1 MESGMEL
8 VGLYLFL
15 PFLICLML
23 GVPIAFS
30 LGLASTFFLFFSGTR
45 IPPLIL
51 VTQMYGGI
59 DSFALLAL
67 PMFVLTGELLNR
79 LNLTE
84 RLIDVARL
92 LVGWIKGGLAHVNV
106 VTSMFF
112 AGISGSVLA
121 DAASIGPILIP
132 AMVRE
137 RYPAAFSAAITA
149 SSAVIGAIIPPSIP
163 LIIVG
168 GSLQISIGGLF
179 AAGVIPGILIGSL
192 LMLVSFFFA
201 LFRGYGDVHKFEG
214 VSPVAKGTIKA
225 LPVLM
230 IPILILYGILG
241 GVMTPTEAGAAA
253 ALYSIIL
260 GSIYGLFYGE
270 FSFDK
275 LQRALIGTARVTGS
289 SLIIVGAAIVFGQI
303 LIFHQFPQE
312 LLKFLLA
319 ITENRFVLFLIIVG
333 FFLFVGT
340 FMDAIANMIIL
351 GPLLMPVAL
360 QGLGMHEIQYGMFLM
375 IGLLLGVITPPLGI
389 VLFIVSPIAKVSI
402 ERVSIAVIPF
412 LLAELAV
419 LAMIAFIPAVTL
431 AIPRMSGL
439 VQ

>member
-1 MESGMEL
+1 MDL
-8 VGLYLFL
+8 VIPYLFG
-15 PFLICLML
+15 PFLVFLVL

-79 LNLTE
+79 LDLTE
-84 RLIDVARL
+84 RLIEVARL

-132 AMVRE
+132 AMIRE
-137 RYPAAFSAAITA
+137 RYPAAFSAAVTA

-179 AAGVIPGILIGSL
+179 AAGLIPGLLVG
-192 LMLVSFFFA
+192 LMLMITSFLFA
-201 LFRGYGDVHKFEG
+201 LFRGYGEVHRFEG
-214 VSPVAKGTIKA
+214 VVPIARGTIKA

-230 IPILILYGILG
+230 IPALILYGILG
-241 GVMTPTEAGAAA
+241 GIMTPTEAGAIA

-260 GSIYGLFYGE
+260 GAIYGVLE
-270 FSFDK
+270 KSFDIVK
-275 LQRALIGTARVTGS
+275 FRDALISTARVTGS

-312 LLKFLLA
+312 LLSALLS
-319 ITENRFVLFLIIVG
+319 ITENKVILFLIIVA

-351 GPLLMPVAL
+351 GPLLMPIAL
-360 QGLGMHEIQYGMFLM
+360 EGLGMHPIQYGMFLM
-375 IGLLLGVITPPLGI
+375 VGLLLGVITPPLGI
-389 VLFIVSPIAKVSI
+389 VLFIVSPIAKTSLESVSL
-402 ERVSIAVIPF
+402 AVIPF
-412 LLAELAV
+412 LLAELSV
-419 LAMIAFIPAVTL
+419 LALIAFVPDVTL

-439 VQ
+439 VP

>member
-1 MESGMEL
+1 MDL
-8 VGLYLFL
+8 VIPYLFG
-15 PFLICLML
+15 PFLVFLVL

-79 LNLTE
+79 LDLTE
-84 RLIDVARL
+84 RLIEVARL

-132 AMVRE
+132 AMIRE
-137 RYPAAFSAAITA
+137 RYPAAFSAAVTA

-179 AAGVIPGILIGSL
+179 AAGLIPGLLVG
-192 LMLVSFFFA
+192 LMLMITSFLFA
-201 LFRGYGDVHKFEG
+201 LFRGYGEVHRFEG
-214 VSPVAKGTIKA
+214 VVPIARGTIKA

-230 IPILILYGILG
+230 IPALILYGILG
-241 GVMTPTEAGAAA
+241 GIMTPTEAGAIA

-260 GSIYGLFYGE
+260 GAIYGVLE
-270 FSFDK
+270 KSFDIVK
-275 LQRALIGTARVTGS
+275 FRDALISTARVTGS

-312 LLKFLLA
+312 LLSALLS
-319 ITENRFVLFLIIVG
+319 ITENKVILFLIIVA

-351 GPLLMPVAL
+351 GPLLMPIAL
-360 QGLGMHEIQYGMFLM
+360 EGLGMHPIQYGMFLM
-375 IGLLLGVITPPLGI
+375 VGLLLGVITPPLGI
-389 VLFIVSPIAKVSI
+389 VLFIVSPIAKTSLESVSL
-402 ERVSIAVIPF
+402 AVIPF
-412 LLAELAV
+412 LLAELLV
-419 LAMIAFIPAVTL
+419 LALIAFVPDVTL

-439 VQ
+439 VP

>member
-1 MESGMEL
+1 MEL
-8 VGLYLFL
+8 VGTYLFL
-15 PFLICLML
+15 PFILFLLL

-79 LNLTE
+79 LELTD
-84 RLIDVARL
+84 RLIEVARL
-92 LVGWIKGGLAHVNV
+92 LVGWIKGGLAHVNI

-132 AMVRE
+132 AMIRE
-137 RYPAAFSAAITA
+137 RYPAAFSAAVTA

-179 AAGVIPGILIGSL
+179 AAGIIPGVLVGLL
-192 LMLVSFFFA
+192 LMLTAFIFA
-201 LFRGYGDVHKFEG
+201 LFRGYGDVHRFAG
-214 VSPVAKGTIKA
+214 VLPATKGTIKA
-225 LPVLM
+225 LPVLA
-230 IPILILYGILG
+230 IPFVILYGILG
-241 GVMTPTEAGAAA
+241 GIMTPTEAGAAA
-253 ALYSIIL
+253 ALYAIIL
-260 GSIYGLFYGE
+260 GLVYAVVE
-270 FSFDK
+270 KRFDFGK
-275 LQRALIGTARVTGS
+275 FWAALIGTARVTGS
-289 SLIIVGAAIVFGQI
+289 SLLIVGAAIVFGQI
-303 LIFHQFPQE
+303 LIFHQFPQD
-312 LLKFLLA
+312 LLRLLLA
-319 ITENRFVLFLIIVG
+319 ITENKFLLFLIIVA

-351 GPLLMPVAL
+351 GPLLMPVAIE
-360 QGLGMHEIQYGMFLM
+360 GMGMHPIQYGMFLM
-375 IGLLLGVITPPLGI
+375 VGLLLGVITPPLGI
-389 VLFIVSPIAKVSI
+389 VLFIVSPIARVPL
-402 ERVSIAVIPF
+402 ERTAIAVVPF
-412 LLAELAV
+412 LAAEMVV
-419 LAMIAFIPAVTL
+419 LALIAFVPDVTL
-431 AIPRMSGL
+431 AIPRLSGL
-439 VQ
+439 VS

>member
-1 MESGMEL
+1 MEL
-8 VGLYLFL
+8 VVTYLFL
-15 PFLICLML
+15 PFIVFLLL

-30 LGLASTFFLFFSGTR
+30 LGLASTFFLFLSGTR

-79 LNLTE
+79 LELTE
-84 RLIDVARL
+84 RLIEVARL
-92 LVGWIKGGLAHVNV
+92 IVGWIKGGLAHVNV

-137 RYPAAFSAAITA
+137 RYPAAFSAAVTA

-179 AAGVIPGILIGSL
+179 AAGIIPGVMIGFL
-192 LMLVSFFFA
+192 LMVVSFFFA
-201 LFRGYGDVHKFEG
+201 LFRGYGDVHRFEG
-214 VSPVAKGTIKA
+214 VRPVAKGTIKA
-225 LPVLM
+225 LPVLA
-230 IPILILYGILG
+230 IPIIILYGILG
-241 GVMTPTEAGAAA
+241 GIMTPTEAGAAA
-253 ALYSIIL
+253 ALYSMIL
-260 GSIYGLFYGE
+260 GTIYAVVYRQ
-270 FSFDK
+270 FDLAK
-275 LQRALIGTARVTGS
+275 FRAALIGTARVTGS

-303 LIFHQFPQE
+303 LIFHQFPQD
-312 LLKFLLA
+312 LLKLLLA
-319 ITENRFVLFLIIVG
+319 ISENKVVLFLIIVA

-340 FMDAIANMIIL
+340 FMDALANMIIL
-351 GPLLMPVAL
+351 GPLLMPIAVE
-360 QGLGMHEIQYGMFLM
+360 GMGMHPIQYGMFLM
-375 IGLLLGVITPPLGI
+375 IGLLLGVITPPLGL
-389 VLFIVSPIAKVSI
+389 VLFIVAPIAKVSL
-402 ERVSIAVIPF
+402 EKVSFAVIPF
-412 LLAELAV
+412 LIIEIVV
-419 LAMIAFIPAVTL
+419 LALIAFVPEVTL
-431 AIPRMSGL
+431 AIPRMTGI
-439 VQ
+439 VT

>member
-1 MESGMEL
+1 MEL
-8 VGLYLFL
+8 VGTYLFL
-15 PFLICLML
+15 PFILFLLL

-45 IPPLIL
+45 IPPLVL

-79 LNLTE
+79 LEFTD
-84 RLIDVARL
+84 RLIAVARL
-92 LVGWIKGGLAHVNV
+92 LVGWIKGGLAHVNI

-132 AMVRE
+132 AMIRE
-137 RYPAAFSAAITA
+137 RYPAAFSAAVTGA
-149 SSAVIGAIIPPSIP
+149 SAVIGAIIPPSIP

-179 AAGVIPGILIGSL
+179 AAGIIPGILVGVL
-192 LMLVSFFFA
+192 LMVTSFVFA
-201 LFRGYGDVHKFEG
+201 VFRGYGDVHRFAG
-214 VSPVAKGTIKA
+214 VVPAAKGTFRA
-225 LPVLM
+225 LPVLA
-230 IPILILYGILG
+230 IPFVILYGILG

-253 ALYSIIL
+253 ALYSIVL
-260 GSIYGLFYGE
+260 GLVYGVVEGK
-270 FSFDK
+270 FDRGK
-275 LQRALIGTARVTGS
+275 FVAAMIGTARVTGA
-289 SLIIVGAAIVFGQI
+289 SLLIVGAAIVFGQI
-303 LIFHQFPQE
+303 LIFHQFPQN
-312 LLKFLLA
+312 LLKLMLA
-319 ITENRFVLFLIIVG
+319 ITENKFLLFLIIVA

-351 GPLLMPVAL
+351 GPLLMPVAIE
-360 QGLGMHEIQYGMFLM
+360 GMGMHPIQYGMFLM
-375 IGLLLGVITPPLGI
+375 VGLLLGVITPPLGI
-389 VLFIVSPIAKVSI
+389 VLFIVSPIA
-402 ERVSIAVIPF
+402 RVPLEKTAVAVIPF

-419 LAMIAFIPAVTL
+419 LALIVFVPDVTL
-431 AIPRMSGL
+431 AIPRLSGL

>member
-1 MESGMEL
+1 MEL
-8 VGLYLFL
+8 VVTYLFL
-15 PFLICLML
+15 PFFVSLIL

-79 LNLTE
+79 LDLTE

-92 LVGWIKGGLAHVNV
+92 LVGWIKGGLAHVNI

-137 RYPAAFSAAITA
+137 RYPAAFSAAVTA

-168 GSLQISIGGLF
+168 GSLQISISGLF
-179 AAGVIPGILIGSL
+179 AAGIIPGILIGFL
-192 LMLVSFFFA
+192 LMVTSFFFA
-201 LFRGYGDVHKFEG
+201 LFRGYGDVHRFAG
-214 VSPVAKGTIKA
+214 ITPVAKGSVKA
-225 LPVLM
+225 LPVLI
-230 IPILILYGILG
+230 IPFIILYGILG
-241 GVMTPTEAGAAA
+241 GIMTPTEAGAAA
-253 ALYSIIL
+253 ALYSLIL
-260 GSIYGLFYGE
+260 GSLYALLYGK
-270 FSFDK
+270 FDFAK
-275 LQRALIGTARVTGS
+275 LQAALIGTARVTGS

-303 LIFHQFPQE
+303 LIFHQFPQD
-312 LLKFLLA
+312 LLKFMLS
-319 ITENRFVLFLIIVG
+319 ITDNKVMLFVIIVL

-360 QGLGMHEIQYGMFLM
+360 EGMGMHPIQYGMFLM
-375 IGLLLGVITPPLGI
+375 IGLLLGVITPPLGL
-389 VLFIVSPIAKVSI
+389 VLFIVSPIA
-402 ERVSIAVIPF
+402 RVSLEQVSLAVIPF
-412 LLAELAV
+412 LLIEIAV
-419 LAMIAFIPAVTL
+419 LAMIVFVPDLTL
-431 AIPRMSGL
+431 AIPRMTGII
-439 VQ
+439 Q

>member
-1 MESGMEL
+1 MDL
-8 VGLYLFL
+8 VIPYLFG
-15 PFLICLML
+15 PFLVFLVM

-79 LNLTE
+79 LDLTE
-84 RLIDVARL
+84 RLIEVARL

-137 RYPAAFSAAITA
+137 RYPAAFSAAVTA

-179 AAGVIPGILIGSL
+179 AAGLIPGLLVG
-192 LMLVSFFFA
+192 LMLMITSFLFA
-201 LFRGYGDVHKFEG
+201 MFRGYGEVHRFEG
-214 VSPVAKGTIKA
+214 VVPIARGTIKA

-230 IPILILYGILG
+230 IPALILYGILG
-241 GVMTPTEAGAAA
+241 GIMTPTEAGAIA

-260 GSIYGLFYGE
+260 GAIYGVLE
-270 FSFDK
+270 KSFDIVK
-275 LQRALIGTARVTGS
+275 FRDALISTARVTGS

-312 LLKFLLA
+312 LLSVLLA
-319 ITENRFVLFLIIVG
+319 ITDNKVILFLIIVA

-351 GPLLMPVAL
+351 GPLLMPIAL
-360 QGLGMHEIQYGMFLM
+360 EGLGMHPIQYGMFLM
-375 IGLLLGVITPPLGI
+375 VGLLLGVITPPLGI
-389 VLFIVSPIAKVSI
+389 VLFIVAPIAKVSL
-402 ERVSIAVIPF
+402 ESVSLAVIPF
-412 LLAELAV
+412 LLAELVV
-419 LAMIAFIPAVTL
+419 LALIAFVPDVTL
-431 AIPRMSGL
+431 AIPRLSGL
-439 VQ
+439 VP

>member
-1 MESGMEL
+1 MDL
-8 VGLYLFL
+8 VIPYLFG
-15 PFLICLML
+15 PFLVFLIL

-79 LNLTE
+79 LDLTE
-84 RLIDVARL
+84 RLIEVARL

-137 RYPAAFSAAITA
+137 RYPAAFSAAVTA

-179 AAGVIPGILIGSL
+179 AAGIIPGLLVG
-192 LMLVSFFFA
+192 LMLMITSFLFA
-201 LFRGYGDVHKFEG
+201 MFRGYGEVHRFEG
-214 VSPVAKGTIKA
+214 VTPIARGTVKA
-225 LPVLM
+225 LPVLL
-230 IPILILYGILG
+230 IPALILYGILG
-241 GVMTPTEAGAAA
+241 GIMTPTEAGAIA

-260 GSIYGLFYGE
+260 GATYGVLE
-270 FSFDK
+270 KSFDIVK
-275 LQRALIGTARVTGS
+275 FKDALISTAKVTGS

-312 LLKFLLA
+312 LLTTLLA
-319 ITENRFVLFLIIVG
+319 ITDDKVILFLIIVV

-351 GPLLMPVAL
+351 GPLLMPIAL
-360 QGLGMHEIQYGMFLM
+360 EGLGMHPIQYGMFLM
-375 IGLLLGVITPPLGI
+375 VGLLLGVITPPLGI
-389 VLFIVSPIAKVSI
+389 VLFIVSPIAKVSL
-402 ERVSIAVIPF
+402 ESVSFAVIPF

-419 LAMIAFIPAVTL
+419 LALIAFVPDVTL
-431 AIPRMSGL
+431 AIPRLSGL
-439 VQ
+439 VP